1 MSDEFDVIDELGRPV
16 HMPPRSSREVVIVT
30 PEHIAALEAE
40 IARLQGEQYLPG
52 TPHSGPRACPMWYDR
67 CLCTV
72 GGLQFNIERAEK
84 AEAEVARLREACKP
98 FYLTDWPH
106 RVHMH
111 VDQQDQ
117 DLAERFATA
126 MRGIHVAL
134 EPAP

>member
-84 AEAEVARLREACKP
+84 AEAEVARLREAGKDA
-98 FYLTDWPH
+98 LST
-106 RVHMH
+106 MELL
-111 VDQQDQ
+111 
-117 DLAERFATA
+117 DLSAIYDPILFTLVVNTCLLLRA
-126 MRGIHVAL
+126 AL

>member
-84 AEAEVARLREACKP
+84 AEAEVARLRDLLNDILQGPWYYCPSCHVIQGVDHKP
-98 FYLTDWPH
+98 HCELI
-106 RVHMH
+106 
-111 VDQQDQ
+111 
-117 DLAERFATA
+117 A
-126 MRGIHVAL
+126 AL
-134 EPAP
+134 ELAP